1 VSIADQPLPGDLRL
15 ATVATEQRGDVD
27 LQQRAVLDHR
37 PQPPEPLLEQARGA
51 LGMGD
56 QHAEPVPAHVS
67 PGGEERRVDAVERH
81 LEQHPARAR
90 RALGDHGKL
99 FAAEVGCVVGKD
111 LAARVQPQVDARGV
125 DRRLE
130 RACALR
136 DRRHG
141 DREVGVADVGRDGR
155 LVDAVAREPR
165 GVRQRGTHVR
175 GTVVHPGE
183 QMQMKVDVRHHG
195 SRFAARARNRVS
207 NP

>member
-1 VSIADQPLPGDLRL
+1 M
-15 ATVATEQRGDVD
+15 
-27 LQQRAVLDHR
+27 QQRAVLDHR

-111 LAARVQPQVDARGV
+111 LA
-125 DRRLE
+125 
-130 RACALR
+130 
-136 DRRHG
+136 
-141 DREVGVADVGRDGR
+141 
-155 LVDAVAREPR
+155 REPR
-165 GVRQRGTHVR
+165 GLRQRGTHVR